1 MADINMRQMLEAGVH
16 FGHQT
21 RYWSPK
27 MAPYIF
33 GSRNKIHIINLEA
46 TLPLFQEAM
55 NFLGSITAAKGT
67 VLFVGT
73 KRQASKL
80 VREQA
85 QRCGCPFVDHRW
97 LGGMLTNFK
106 TVKNSIARL
115 IELDELNSS
124 GAIARLSKKEALSL
138 ERQRSKLDRSLS
150 GIRDM
155 KSLPDCVFIIDVE
168 HEKIAVAEAK
178 KLKIP
183 LVGIVDTNSSP
194 EGIDYP
200 VPGNDDAIRAI
211 RLYLSHAA
219 DAILEAKSILPE
231 VIGGDAEDYVE
242 VSEDM
247 GVAGMVGGGQI
258 EVSEPLVAPEEVPE
272 ATPAP
277 TGEGALSTKIEKST
291 DEQAQ

>member
-33 GSRNKIHIINLEA
+33 GSRNKIHIINLET

-55 NFLGSITAAKGT
+55 NFLGSVTAAKGK

-80 VREQA
+80 VREHA
-85 QRCGCPFVDHRW
+85 ERCGCPFVDHRW

-124 GAIARLSKKEALSL
+124 GAIDRLSKKEALIL
-138 ERQRSKLDRSLS
+138 ERERSKLDRSLS

-155 KSLPDCVFIIDVE
+155 TGLPDCIFVIDVD

-183 LVGIVDTNSSP
+183 VVGIVDTNSSP
-194 EGIDYP
+194 EGIDYLI
-200 VPGNDDAIRAI
+200 PGNDDAIRAV

-219 DAILEAKSILPE
+219 DAVLEARSILPE
-231 VIGGDAEDYVE
+231 VITGDANDYVE
-242 VSEDM
+242 ISENVDEASVAEDDPIDVPTSPVVSEE
-247 GVAGMVGGGQI
+247 VA
-258 EVSEPLVAPEEVPE
+258 EVAPDPVE
-272 ATPAP
+272 
-277 TGEGALSTKIEKST
+277 EGASLEESGKGN
-291 DEQAQ
+291 DG

>member
-33 GSRNKIHIINLEA
+33 GSRNKIHIINLET

-55 NFLGSITAAKGT
+55 NFLGSVTAAKGK

-80 VREQA
+80 VREHA
-85 QRCGCPFVDHRW
+85 ERCGCPFVDHRW

-124 GAIARLSKKEALSL
+124 GAIDRLSKKEALIL
-138 ERQRSKLDRSLS
+138 ERERSKLDRSLS

-155 KSLPDCVFIIDVE
+155 TGLPDCIFVIDVD

-183 LVGIVDTNSSP
+183 VVGIVDTNSSP
-194 EGIDYP
+194 EGIDY
-200 VPGNDDAIRAI
+200 VIPGNDDAIRAV

-219 DAILEAKSILPE
+219 DAVLEARCIFPE
-231 VIGGDAEDYVE
+231 VITGDVDDYVE
-242 VSEDM
+242 ISENVDEASVAEDDLIDVPTSPVVSEE
-247 GVAGMVGGGQI
+247 VA
-258 EVSEPLVAPEEVPE
+258 EVAPDPVE
-272 ATPAP
+272 
-277 TGEGALSTKIEKST
+277 EGAPLEESGKGN
-291 DEQAQ
+291 DG

>member
-1 MADINMRQMLEAGVH
+1 MADINMRQMLEAGIH

-33 GSRNKIHIINLEA
+33 GSRNKIHIINLET

-55 NFLGSITAAKGT
+55 NFLGSVTSTKGK

-80 VREQA
+80 VREHA
-85 QRCGCPFVDHRW
+85 ERCGCPFVDHRW

-115 IELDELNSS
+115 IELDELNTS
-124 GAIARLSKKEALSL
+124 GAIDRLSKKEALIL
-138 ERQRSKLDRSLS
+138 ERQRSKLNRSLS

-155 KSLPDCVFIIDVE
+155 TSLPDCIFVIDVD

-183 LVGIVDTNSSP
+183 VVGIVDTNSSP

-211 RLYLSHAA
+211 RFYLSHAA
-219 DAILEAKSILPE
+219 DAVLEARSILPE
-231 VIGGDAEDYVE
+231 VITGDANDYVE
-242 VSEDM
+242 VSETVDIVE
-247 GVAGMVGGGQI
+247 VAKDDAVDVSGSLA
-258 EVSEPLVAPEEVPE
+258 VSEEIAE
-272 ATPAP
+272 TPSDLI
-277 TGEGALSTKIEKST
+277 GEGAKLEENRKDS
-291 DEQAQ
+291 DAQTQ

>member
-33 GSRNKIHIINLEA
+33 GSRNKIHIINLET

-55 NFLGSITAAKGT
+55 NFLGSVTAAKGK

-80 VREQA
+80 VREHA
-85 QRCGCPFVDHRW
+85 ERCGCPFVDHRW

-124 GAIARLSKKEALSL
+124 GAIDRLSKKEALIL
-138 ERQRSKLDRSLS
+138 ERERSKLDRSLS

-155 KSLPDCVFIIDVE
+155 TGLPDCIFVIDVD

-183 LVGIVDTNSSP
+183 VVGIVDTNSSP

-200 VPGNDDAIRAI
+200 IPGNDDAIRAV

-219 DAILEAKSILPE
+219 DAVLEARSILPE
-231 VIGGDAEDYVE
+231 VITGDADDYVE
-242 VSEDM
+242 ISNNVDEASVAEDDPVDVPTSPVVSEE
-247 GVAGMVGGGQI
+247 VA
-258 EVSEPLVAPEEVPE
+258 EVAPDPVE
-272 ATPAP
+272 
-277 TGEGALSTKIEKST
+277 EGAPLEESGKGN
-291 DEQAQ
+291 DG

>member
-33 GSRNKIHIINLEA
+33 GSRNKIHIINLET

-55 NFLGSITAAKGT
+55 NFLGSVTAAKGK

-80 VREQA
+80 VREHA
-85 QRCGCPFVDHRW
+85 ERCGCPFVDHRW

-124 GAIARLSKKEALSL
+124 GAIDRLSKKEALIL
-138 ERQRSKLDRSLS
+138 ERERSKLDRSLS

-155 KSLPDCVFIIDVE
+155 TGLPDCIFVIDVD

-183 LVGIVDTNSSP
+183 VVGIVDTNSSP

-200 VPGNDDAIRAI
+200 IPGNDDAIRAV

-219 DAILEAKSILPE
+219 DAVLEARSILPE
-231 VIGGDAEDYVE
+231 VITGDADDYVE
-242 VSEDM
+242 ISKNVDEASVAEDDPIDVPTSPVVSEE
-247 GVAGMVGGGQI
+247 VA
-258 EVSEPLVAPEEVPE
+258 EVAPDPVE
-272 ATPAP
+272 
-277 TGEGALSTKIEKST
+277 EGAPLEESGKGN
-291 DEQAQ
+291 DG

>member
-247 GVAGMVGGGQI
+247 GVAGMVEGGQI

-277 TGEGALSTKIEKST
+277 TGEGALSTEIEKST

>member
-277 TGEGALSTKIEKST
+277 TGEGALSTEIEKST

>member
-33 GSRNKIHIINLEA
+33 GSRNKIHIINLET

-55 NFLGSITAAKGT
+55 NFLGSVTAAKGK

-80 VREQA
+80 VREHA
-85 QRCGCPFVDHRW
+85 ERCGCPFVDHRW

-124 GAIARLSKKEALSL
+124 GAIDRLSKKEALIL
-138 ERQRSKLDRSLS
+138 ERERSKLDRSLS

-155 KSLPDCVFIIDVE
+155 TGLPDCIFVIDVD

-183 LVGIVDTNSSP
+183 VVGIVDTNSSP

-200 VPGNDDAIRAI
+200 IPGNDDAIRAV

-219 DAILEAKSILPE
+219 DAVLEARSILPE
-231 VIGGDAEDYVE
+231 VITGDADDYVE
-242 VSEDM
+242 VSENVDIAS
-247 GVAGMVGGGQI
+247 VAEDDPVDVPNSNV
-258 EVSEPLVAPEEVPE
+258 VSEEVAEVAPDPVE
-272 ATPAP
+272 
-277 TGEGALSTKIEKST
+277 EGAPLEESGKGN
-291 DEQAQ
+291 DG

>member
-33 GSRNKIHIINLEA
+33 GSRNKIHIINLET

-55 NFLGSITAAKGT
+55 NFLGSVTAAKGK

-80 VREQA
+80 VREHA
-85 QRCGCPFVDHRW
+85 ERCGCPFVDHRW

-124 GAIARLSKKEALSL
+124 GAIDRLSKKEALIL
-138 ERQRSKLDRSLS
+138 ERERSKLDRSLS

-155 KSLPDCVFIIDVE
+155 TGLPDCLFVIDVD
-168 HEKIAVAEAK
+168 HEKIAIAEAK

-183 LVGIVDTNSSP
+183 VVGIVDTNSSP
-194 EGIDYP
+194 DGIDYP
-200 VPGNDDAIRAI
+200 IPGNDDAIRAV

-219 DAILEAKSILPE
+219 DAVLEARSILPE
-231 VIGGDAEDYVE
+231 VISGDADDYVE
-242 VSEDM
+242 ISENLDEASVAEDDPIDVPTSPIVSEE
-247 GVAGMVGGGQI
+247 VAV
-258 EVSEPLVAPEEVPE
+258 VAPEPVE
-272 ATPAP
+272 
-277 TGEGALSTKIEKST
+277 EGAPLKESGKGN
-291 DEQAQ
+291 DG

>member
-33 GSRNKIHIINLEA
+33 GSRNKIHIINLET

-55 NFLGSITAAKGT
+55 NFLGSVTAAKGK

-80 VREQA
+80 VREHA
-85 QRCGCPFVDHRW
+85 ERCGCPFVDHRW

-124 GAIARLSKKEALSL
+124 GAIDRLSKKEALIL
-138 ERQRSKLDRSLS
+138 ERERSKLDRSLS

-155 KSLPDCVFIIDVE
+155 TGLPDCIFVIDVD

-183 LVGIVDTNSSP
+183 VVGIVDTNSSP
-194 EGIDYP
+194 EGIDYLI
-200 VPGNDDAIRAI
+200 PGNDDAIRAV

-219 DAILEAKSILPE
+219 DAVLEARSILPE
-231 VIGGDAEDYVE
+231 VITGDADDYVE
-242 VSEDM
+242 ISENVDEASVAEDDPIDVPTSPAVSEE
-247 GVAGMVGGGQI
+247 VA
-258 EVSEPLVAPEEVPE
+258 EVAPDPVE
-272 ATPAP
+272 
-277 TGEGALSTKIEKST
+277 EGAPLEESGKGN
-291 DEQAQ
+291 DG